1 VSPSSCRRLETLS
14 EGDLQALTEVLID
27 CVDGG
32 ASVSFMAPLAP
43 ARARG
48 YWQGVATSVA
58 AGERLLLVVDDDDGR
73 PAGTVQV
80 VLAQPD
86 NQPHRGDVAKMLV
99 HSRMRRRGL
108 GEVLL
113 RAAETGAKAAGKTLL
128 VLDTAG
134 AEAARLYERAGWSR
148 VGVIPDYALLPYG
161 GLCAT
166 TYYYK
171 AL

>member
-1 VSPSSCRRLETLS
+1 MSTPRCRRLEAPS
-14 EGDLQALTEVLID
+14 EDDLGALTEVLVD

-32 ASVSFMAPLAP
+32 ASVSFMAPLSP
-43 ARARG
+43 ARARA
-48 YWQGVATSVA
+48 YWQSVATSVM
-58 AGERLLLVVDDDDGR
+58 AGERLLFVVDDDHGR

-134 AEAARLYERAGWSR
+134 AEAARLYERAGWTR

-171 AL
+171 VL

>member
-1 VSPSSCRRLETLS
+1 VTSPTARRLESLS
-14 EGDLQALTEVLID
+14 EADLQALSEVLID

-32 ASVSFMAPLAP
+32 ASVSFMAPLSP
-43 ARARG
+43 VRAEA
-48 YWQGVATSVA
+48 YWQGVAASLA
-58 AGERLLLVVDDDDGR
+58 LGERLLFVVDDDEGR

-80 VLAQPD
+80 LLAQPD

-113 RAAETGAKAAGKTLL
+113 RAAETGARAAGKTLL

-134 AEAARLYERAGWSR
+134 AEAARLYERAGWTR